1 MLMEGGADK
10 RLRKRGINGKE
21 PEGQAPRRT
30 GGDGGKEG
38 NGGTEGT
45 EGPEGTGE
53 REGTEGSGGTE
64 GTGGNGGQEGT
75 EGSGGNG
82 RGTEAPEE
90 PGETGKPGGD
100 WRWGGLYLY
109 ARDGLSEVALVLMD
123 IALGVAC
130 GGVSGKVGDGLDVH
144 TGCHEAADKCVA
156 GTVEGYVL
164 GDSGVARPCLQQPVC
179 HGVGRQY
186 EYWLWGSGCHGGGG
200 PWVRAVREVEVSHGR
215 CVEIGMED
223 GGSGVFSDF
232 LLPDGHGTVVH
243 VNVVPTE
250 VIDVRPTESG
260 AAREEEG
267 AFQSV
272 RAARCCLESVYIAEG
287 QDGFHTIVIVFE
299 GEVTGGVLCHDA
311 FGEHGVE
318 ELPELLEI
326 IGRGITVE

>member
-10 RLRKRGINGKE
+10 RLRERGINGKE
-21 PEGQAPRRT
+21 PEGPEGQAPRKT
-30 GGDGGKEG
+30 GGNGGKEG
-38 NGGTEGT
+38 NG
-45 EGPEGTGE
+45 E
-53 REGTEGSGGTE
+53 REGTEDP
-64 GTGGNGGQEGT
+64 
-75 EGSGGNG
+75 
-82 RGTEAPEE
+82 EAPGG
-90 PGETGKPGGD
+90 PRRPGRTGETGKPGGD

-144 TGCHEAADKCVA
+144 TSCHEAADKCVA

-164 GDSGVARPCLQQPVC
+164 GDSCVARPCLQQPVC

-250 VIDVRPTESG
+250 SG

>member
-10 RLRKRGINGKE
+10 RLRERGINGKE
-21 PEGQAPRRT
+21 PEGPEGQAPRKT
-30 GGDGGKEG
+30 GGNGGKEG
-38 NGGTEGT
+38 NGRERRER
-45 EGPEGTGE
+45 EGPEGTE
-53 REGTEGSGGTE
+53 
-64 GTGGNGGQEGT
+64 GQEGT
-75 EGSGGNG
+75 RERRGAGETGGERGNG
-82 RGTEAPEE
+82 RERRGTE
-90 PGETGKPGGD
+90 GNGGDGGHGGD

-186 EYWLWGSGCHGGGG
+186 EHWLWGSGCHGGGG

-260 AAREEEG
+260 AACEEEG

>member
-1 MLMEGGADK
+1 
-10 RLRKRGINGKE
+10 
-21 PEGQAPRRT
+21 
-30 GGDGGKEG
+30 
-38 NGGTEGT
+38 
-45 EGPEGTGE
+45 
-53 REGTEGSGGTE
+53 
-64 GTGGNGGQEGT
+64 
-75 EGSGGNG
+75 
-82 RGTEAPEE
+82 
-90 PGETGKPGGD
+90 
-100 WRWGGLYLY
+100 
-109 ARDGLSEVALVLMD
+109 MD

-130 GGVSGKVGDGLDVH
+130 GGVSGKVGDCLQVY
-144 TGCHEAADKCVA
+144 TCCHETADEGGA
-156 GTVEGYVL
+156 GAVEGYVL

-200 PWVRAVREVEVSHGR
+200 PWVRAVREVKVSHGR

>member
-10 RLRKRGINGKE
+10 RLRERGINGKE
-21 PEGQAPRRT
+21 AEGPEGQAPRKT
-30 GGDGGKEG
+30 GGNGGKEG
-38 NGGTEGT
+38 NGG
-45 EGPEGTGE
+45 E
-53 REGTEGSGGTE
+53 REGTEDP
-64 GTGGNGGQEGT
+64 
-75 EGSGGNG
+75 
-82 RGTEAPEE
+82 EAPGG
-90 PGETGKPGGD
+90 PRRPGRTGETEKPGGD

-186 EYWLWGSGCHGGGG
+186 EHWLWGSGCHGGGG
-200 PWVRAVREVEVSHGR
+200 PWIRAVREVEVSHGR

>member
-10 RLRKRGINGKE
+10 RLRERGINGKE
-21 PEGQAPRRT
+21 AEGPEGQAPRKT
-30 GGDGGKEG
+30 GGNGGKEG
-38 NGGTEGT
+38 NGG
-45 EGPEGTGE
+45 E
-53 REGTEGSGGTE
+53 REGTEDP
-64 GTGGNGGQEGT
+64 
-75 EGSGGNG
+75 
-82 RGTEAPEE
+82 EAPGG
-90 PGETGKPGGD
+90 PRRPGRTGETEKPGGD

-186 EYWLWGSGCHGGGG
+186 EHWLWGSGCHGGGG
-200 PWVRAVREVEVSHGR
+200 PWIRAVREVEVSHGR

-299 GEVTGGVLCHDA
+299 GEVTGGILCHDA

>member
-1 MLMEGGADK
+1 
-10 RLRKRGINGKE
+10 
-21 PEGQAPRRT
+21 
-30 GGDGGKEG
+30 
-38 NGGTEGT
+38 
-45 EGPEGTGE
+45 
-53 REGTEGSGGTE
+53 
-64 GTGGNGGQEGT
+64 
-75 EGSGGNG
+75 
-82 RGTEAPEE
+82 
-90 PGETGKPGGD
+90 
-100 WRWGGLYLY
+100 
-109 ARDGLSEVALVLMD
+109 MD

-179 HGVGRQY
+179 HGVGWQY
-186 EYWLWGSGCHGGGG
+186 EHWLWGSGCHGGGG

-250 VIDVRPTESG
+250 VTDVRPTESG

>member
-1 MLMEGGADK
+1 
-10 RLRKRGINGKE
+10 
-21 PEGQAPRRT
+21 
-30 GGDGGKEG
+30 
-38 NGGTEGT
+38 
-45 EGPEGTGE
+45 
-53 REGTEGSGGTE
+53 
-64 GTGGNGGQEGT
+64 
-75 EGSGGNG
+75 
-82 RGTEAPEE
+82 
-90 PGETGKPGGD
+90 
-100 WRWGGLYLY
+100 
-109 ARDGLSEVALVLMD
+109 MD

-179 HGVGRQY
+179 HGIGRQY
-186 EYWLWGSGCHGGGG
+186 EHWLWGSGCHRGGG
-200 PWVRAVREVEVSHGR
+200 PWARAVREVEVSHGR

-223 GGSGVFSDF
+223 GGSGVLSDF

>member
-1 MLMEGGADK
+1 
-10 RLRKRGINGKE
+10 
-21 PEGQAPRRT
+21 
-30 GGDGGKEG
+30 
-38 NGGTEGT
+38 
-45 EGPEGTGE
+45 
-53 REGTEGSGGTE
+53 
-64 GTGGNGGQEGT
+64 
-75 EGSGGNG
+75 
-82 RGTEAPEE
+82 
-90 PGETGKPGGD
+90 
-100 WRWGGLYLY
+100 
-109 ARDGLSEVALVLMD
+109 MD

-186 EYWLWGSGCHGGGG
+186 EHWLLGSGCHGGGG

-260 AAREEEG
+260 AACEEEG

>member
-10 RLRKRGINGKE
+10 RLRERGINGKE
-21 PEGQAPRRT
+21 PEGPEGQAPRKT
-30 GGDGGKEG
+30 GGNGGKAGNRRERGERKGTGGERRGRREREGNRGKEG
-38 NGGTEGT
+38 NGGERR
-45 EGPEGTGE
+45 E
-53 REGTEGSGGTE
+53 REGNGS
-64 GTGGNGGQEGT
+64 TGG
-75 EGSGGNG
+75 
-82 RGTEAPEE
+82 

-109 ARDGLSEVALVLMD
+109 ARDGLSEVSLVLMD

-186 EYWLWGSGCHGGGG
+186 EHWLWGSGCHGGGG

-299 GEVTGGVLCHDA
+299 
-311 FGEHGVE
+311 
-318 ELPELLEI
+318 
-326 IGRGITVE
+326 

>member
-10 RLRKRGINGKE
+10 RLRERGINGKE
-21 PEGQAPRRT
+21 PEGPEGQAPRKT
-30 GGDGGKEG
+30 GGNGGKEG
-38 NGGTEGT
+38 NG
-45 EGPEGTGE
+45 E
-53 REGTEGSGGTE
+53 REGTEDP
-64 GTGGNGGQEGT
+64 
-75 EGSGGNG
+75 
-82 RGTEAPEE
+82 EAPGG
-90 PGETGKPGGD
+90 PRRPGRTGETGKPGGD

-243 VNVVPTE
+243 VNIVPTE

>member
-10 RLRKRGINGKE
+10 RLRERGINGKE
-21 PEGQAPRRT
+21 PEGPEGQAPRKT
-30 GGDGGKEG
+30 GGNGGKEG
-38 NGGTEGT
+38 NG
-45 EGPEGTGE
+45 E
-53 REGTEGSGGTE
+53 REGTEDP
-64 GTGGNGGQEGT
+64 
-75 EGSGGNG
+75 
-82 RGTEAPEE
+82 EAPGG
-90 PGETGKPGGD
+90 PRRPGRTGETGKPGGD

-144 TGCHEAADKCVA
+144 TSCHEAADKCVA

-250 VIDVRPTESG
+250 SG

>member
-10 RLRKRGINGKE
+10 RLRERGINGKE
-21 PEGQAPRRT
+21 PEGPEGQAPRKT
-30 GGDGGKEG
+30 GGNGGKEG
-38 NGGTEGT
+38 NGG
-45 EGPEGTGE
+45 E
-53 REGTEGSGGTE
+53 REGTEDP
-64 GTGGNGGQEGT
+64 
-75 EGSGGNG
+75 
-82 RGTEAPEE
+82 EAPGG
-90 PGETGKPGGD
+90 PRRPGRTGETEKPGGD

-186 EYWLWGSGCHGGGG
+186 EHWLWGSGCHGGGG

>member
-10 RLRKRGINGKE
+10 RLRERGINGKE
-21 PEGQAPRRT
+21 PEGPEGQAPRKT
-30 GGDGGKEG
+30 GGNGGKEG
-38 NGGTEGT
+38 NGG
-45 EGPEGTGE
+45 E
-53 REGTEGSGGTE
+53 REGTEDP
-64 GTGGNGGQEGT
+64 
-75 EGSGGNG
+75 
-82 RGTEAPEE
+82 EAPGG
-90 PGETGKPGGD
+90 PRRPGRTGETEKPGGD

-186 EYWLWGSGCHGGGG
+186 EHWLWGSGCHGGGG
-200 PWVRAVREVEVSHGR
+200 PWVRAVREVKVSHGR

-223 GGSGVFSDF
+223 CGSGVLSDF

-299 GEVTGGVLCHDA
+299 GEVTGGILCHDA

>member
-21 PEGQAPRRT
+21 PEGPEGQAPRKT
-30 GGDGGKEG
+30 GGNGGKEG
-38 NGGTEGT
+38 NGG
-45 EGPEGTGE
+45 E
-53 REGTEGSGGTE
+53 REGTEDP
-64 GTGGNGGQEGT
+64 
-75 EGSGGNG
+75 
-82 RGTEAPEE
+82 EAPGG
-90 PGETGKPGGD
+90 PRRPGRTGETEKPGGD

-186 EYWLWGSGCHGGGG
+186 EHWLWGSGCHGGGG
-200 PWVRAVREVEVSHGR
+200 LWVRAVREVKVSHGR

-250 VIDVRPTESG
+250 VTDVRPTESG

-272 RAARCCLESVYIAEG
+272 RAARCFLESVYIAEG

>member
-10 RLRKRGINGKE
+10 RLRERGINGKE
-21 PEGQAPRRT
+21 PEGPEGQAPRKT
-30 GGDGGKEG
+30 GGNGGKEG
-38 NGGTEGT
+38 NGG
-45 EGPEGTGE
+45 E
-53 REGTEGSGGTE
+53 REGTEDP
-64 GTGGNGGQEGT
+64 
-75 EGSGGNG
+75 
-82 RGTEAPEE
+82 EAPGG
-90 PGETGKPGGD
+90 PRRPGRTGETEKPGGD

-186 EYWLWGSGCHGGGG
+186 EHWLWGSGCHGGGG
-200 PWVRAVREVEVSHGR
+200 LWVRAVREVKVSHGR

-250 VIDVRPTESG
+250 VTDVRPTESG

-311 FGEHGVE
+311 FGEHCVE